1 MPKTGTSKYITVNLD
16 ATSTVRSVMNHV
28 VGQMVARDYSERE
41 IWQVWDACRRA
52 EDTDEL
58 CGWLGTFL
66 PIRVRA
72 AA

>member
-1 MPKTGTSKYITVNLD
+1 MPNSGTTKPILVNLD
-16 ATSTVRSVMNHV
+16 AHHDVRTVMNHV
-28 VGQMVARDYSERE
+28 VSEMVVRGYSEYE
-41 IWQVWDACRRA
+41 IWKVWSACRNA

>member
-1 MPKTGTSKYITVNLD
+1 MPKTATSKHIVINLD
-16 ATSTVRSVMNHV
+16 AASDVRVVMNHV
-28 VGQMVARDYSERE
+28 VGEMVARGYSEYE
-41 IWQVWDACRRA
+41 IWRVWSACRNA